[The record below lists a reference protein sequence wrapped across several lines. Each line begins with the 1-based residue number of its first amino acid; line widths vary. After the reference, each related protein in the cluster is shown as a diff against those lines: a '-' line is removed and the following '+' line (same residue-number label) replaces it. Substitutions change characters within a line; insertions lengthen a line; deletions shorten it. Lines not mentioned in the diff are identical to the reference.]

1 MSNIWFKFNEM
12 KRLNFKRKIELEE
25 EIDNYQRE
33 KEVKWRSKERY
44 ENQNFNLMT
53 NFLYSAKGI
62 LRVNKRMNTE
72 RGPNVNK
79 NVGKLW

>member
-1 MSNIWFKFNEM
+1 M

-33 KEVKWRSKERY
+33 KEVKRRSKERY

>member
-33 KEVKWRSKERY
+33 KEVKRRSKERY
-44 ENQNFNLMT
+44 
-53 NFLYSAKGI
+53 
-62 LRVNKRMNTE
+62 
-72 RGPNVNK
+72 
-79 NVGKLW
+79 